1 MNLTEELKELTKD
14 LTVLYVEDE
23 DNTRMQV
30 SQILEL
36 FFKNVL
42 VGENGEE
49 ALKIY
54 KQNDV
59 DLIMTDLTMP
69 KLNGYQMIKEIKK
82 LDSLQHIIVLTAH
95 NSSENLM
102 QTIDLQLDGF
112 LLKPLKMDKLL
123 ELLYKV
129 TNVIQLEKNK

>member
-1 MNLTEELKELTKD
+1 MNLTEELKELTKN